1 MDEREAR
8 VGINEALFRT
18 VNERIEEVNESFA
31 TVTYAF
37 QVVCECGNAGCVT
50 QIRIA
55 SDAYER
61 VRADATLFIVVPGH
75 EAAGIEEI
83 VDKQDAYY
91 VVRKEAEVAKRVAKK
106 TDPRSP

>member
-1 MDEREAR
+1 MLSAPATTPRDLDWIRR
-8 VGINEALFRT
+8 HIDDDD
-18 VNERIEEVNESFA
+18 FA
-31 TVTYAF
+31 TVTDVFA
-37 QVVCECGNAGCVT
+37 VLCECGDAGCVT

-61 VRADATLFIVVPGH
+61 VRGGPTLFIVVPGH
-75 EAAGIEEI
+75 ETAEIEEI

-91 VVRKEAEVAKRVAKK
+91 VVRKEAEVAKRVAEK